1 MPQPDSAAG
10 TRIGL
15 TVRARVLLAVAVL
28 SLLAMSL
35 AGVVAYALERQRID
49 RDIDDLLRRRLSDTT
64 ALTERA
70 RDLRTGEP
78 LTTTAELLQAAV
90 LETPTQDHESRLG
103 LINGM
108 ITWSAPDPTGRTY
121 TDPAFLAAVLGQPT
135 DRVSLASWF
144 GTVPTTSPQLRYLV
158 APVRMTGDSQ
168 IGLLVVTIDSRA
180 EYASLNR
187 NFRNYF
193 LVGAA
198 SLLLIW
204 FASWLLIGQLLEPI
218 SLLRRTTREI
228 TETDLSRRIPV
239 RGNDDLAQLT
249 RTVNAMLDRLSHTFA
264 AQRDLYDDVGHELRT
279 PLTILRG
286 HLEVMDPD
294 DPDDVRAV
302 RARGISEV
310 DRMARLVEDLLT
322 LAKAERPD
330 FIRLQSVDVGT
341 LTDEVLEKARS
352 LGDRQ
357 WQLAEVADVRAQLDP
372 QRVSQALLEL
382 ARNAVKF
389 SEPGSMIAIGSRA
402 EGTEVRFWV
411 RDQGSGIAPEL
422 AARVRERF
430 VRGRAQAEGSGL
442 GLAIVSEIAAGH
454 RGTLTIESPHSVG
467 TTISLILP
475 RRPPATTAR
484 PFDAELSNENED
496 ER

>member
-1 MPQPDSAAG
+1 MPQTDSAG
-10 TRIGL
+10 KQRIGL
-15 TVRARVLLAVAVL
+15 SVRARVLLAVAVL
-28 SLLAMSL
+28 SMLAMSL

-49 RDIDDLLRRRLSDTT
+49 RDIDDLLRRRLSETST
-64 ALTERA
+64 LTERA

-103 LINGM
+103 LINGFVV
-108 ITWSAPDPTGRTY
+108 WSAPDPTNTIH
-121 TDPAFLAAVLGQPT
+121 TDPGFLAAVLDQPT
-135 DRVSLASWF
+135 DRVSLASYF
-144 GTVPTTSPQLRYLV
+144 GPVPATSPQLRYLV
-158 APVRMTGDSQ
+158 APVRMAGDSQ
-168 IGLLVVTIDSRA
+168 VGLLVVTIDSRA
-180 EYASLNR
+180 EYAALNR

-198 SLLLIW
+198 SLILIW
-204 FASWLLIGQLLEPI
+204 FVSWLLIGQLLEPI
-218 SLLRRTTREI
+218 SLLRRTAREI
-228 TETDLSRRIPV
+228 TECDLSRRIPV

-249 RTVNAMLDRLSHTFA
+249 RTVNAMLDRLSNTFE

-294 DPDDVRAV
+294 DPEDVRAV
-302 RARGISEV
+302 RARGMSEV

-322 LAKAERPD
+322 LAKSERPD

-357 WQLAEVADVRAQLDP
+357 WQLAEVADVRARLDP

-389 SEPGSMIAIGSRA
+389 SEPGSVISIGSRL
-402 EGTEVRFWV
+402 EGGDVRFWV

-430 VRGRAQAEGSGL
+430 VRGRSQAEGSGL

-454 RGTLTIESPHSVG
+454 RGTLSIESPNPVG
-467 TTISLILP
+467 TTISLVLP
-475 RRPPATTAR
+475 IRPSTRRAPSGGDR
-484 PFDAELSNENED
+484 SDNHKD

>member
-1 MPQPDSAAG
+1 M
-10 TRIGL
+10 
-15 TVRARVLLAVAVL
+15 TVRTRVLLAVAAL

-49 RDIDDLLRRRLSDTT
+49 DEMDTLLHRRLAETI

-78 LTTTAELLQAAV
+78 LTSTAELLQAAV
-90 LETPTQDHESRLG
+90 QESPTQTHEARLG
-103 LINGM
+103 IIGSTLA
-108 ITWSAPDPTGRTY
+108 WSSGDSGGVS
-121 TDPAFLAAVLGQPT
+121 PADQDFLAAVLAQPPG
-135 DRVSLASWF
+135 RVTLASYY
-144 GTVPTTSPQLRYLV
+144 GPMPAPSPLLRYLV
-158 APVRMTGDSQ
+158 APVQMSGDSQ
-168 IGLLVVTIDSRA
+168 VGLLVITVDYRGEHA
-180 EYASLNR
+180 ALDR

-193 LVGAA
+193 LVAA
-198 SLLLIW
+198 VALVLIW

-218 SLLRRTTREI
+218 SVLRRTTQKI

-249 RTVNAMLDRLSHTFA
+249 RTVNAMLGRLSNVFE
-264 AQRDLYDDVGHELRT
+264 AQRNLYDDVGHELRT

-294 DPDDVRAV
+294 DPADVRAF
-302 RARGISEV
+302 RARGLSEV

-322 LAKAERPD
+322 LAKSERPD
-330 FIRLQSVDVGT
+330 FIRPRPVDVGT

-357 WQLAEVADVRAQLDP
+357 WQLAEVADVRTRLDP
-372 QRVSQALLEL
+372 QRISQAVLEL

-389 SEPGSMIAIGSRA
+389 SQPGSVIAIGSRL
-402 EGTEVRFWV
+402 EGDRVRIWV
-411 RDQGSGIAPEL
+411 RDQGPGIPPEL
-422 AARVRERF
+422 ADRVRERF
-430 VRGRAQAEGSGL
+430 VRGRSQAEGSGL

-454 RGTLTIESPHSVG
+454 QGSLEIESPTTG
-467 TTISLILP
+467 GATISLVLP
-475 RRPPATTAR
+475 SRPIIGT
-484 PFDAELSNENED
+484 
-496 ER
+496 ERFTNHEER